1 MTDKGKIHRKRFT
14 CIKGLTFGAF
24 SGYDSSI
31 GRQEAGLGNKSFRM
45 RIQNC
50 SRMMRHKKDHYLE
63 CTI

>member
-45 RIQNC
+45 RIQNVA
-50 SRMMRHKKDHYLE
+50 E
-63 CTI
+63 